1 MIIANLFIKVTVRE
15 TERVVRSRAVNVP
28 LSGCISAEMKRGK
41 AGGCWTRSKDVSYH
55 NMIRS
60 EMRAV
65 FRCAP
70 SIY

>member
-41 AGGCWTRSKDVSYH
+41 ARGCWTRSKDVSRRD
-55 NMIRS
+55 MIRS
-60 EMRAV
+60 GMCGV
-65 FRCAP
+65 F